1 MKFLIVTAWYHPF
14 IHPRAHRW
22 TALAKH
28 WAATGHD
35 VHVLTARVG
44 DESNSTIIDGVQVH
58 RVGFDS
64 LKEWLYHI
72 LQVKNGRGRVGA
84 PPQQSG
90 KLLQVLEWGYKA
102 IWKNLF
108 FPDDACIW
116 YFPAKRKMLQLLEKD
131 QFDAIITVSL
141 PFTDHLL
148 GLGVKKKHPTLFW
161 LADIGDP
168 FSIQAKAPNNSW
180 LYKKKNLQLERK
192 VLAMADAVTVTTP
205 ATIKAYEKLFGTAI
219 AQKISVVPPL
229 LRPPEQSLE
238 KQPQLAGINLGYFGA
253 LYAPTRTPDA
263 LLLLLDKI
271 FVLRPELQEELTLHF
286 YGEIFP
292 EFYEQLTKRSAF
304 RNPKSQIRI
313 INGAFRNPQSQI
325 RIRLHGL
332 RSRAETWAAMQS
344 MDILVNIGNTT
355 DFQLPSKAVEY
366 LAAGKPILN
375 LSYVE
380 DDPFTQFFEGNGL
393 VFNLL
398 VRAGA
403 IAEEQVLVFLDW
415 LESEKPV
422 LDMIALEEKVR
433 PFLVGNIADIYSEL
447 CLSLDSQNR

>member
-1 MKFLIVTAWYHPF
+1 MKVLIVTAWYHPF

-22 TALAKH
+22 TAVAKY
-28 WAATGHD
+28 WAAKGHE

-44 DESNSTIIDGVQVH
+44 DAPKSAMLDGVQVH
-58 RVGFDS
+58 RIGFDS

-72 LQVKNGRGRVGA
+72 FRVKNGRGRVGA
-84 PPQQSG
+84 PPSKSG
-90 KLLQVLEWGYKA
+90 ALLRVLEWGYKA

-116 YFPAKRKMLQLLEKD
+116 CFPAKRKMSQLLEKE

-148 GLGVKKKHPTLFW
+148 GLAAKKKHPALFW

-180 LYKKKNLQLERK
+180 LYKRKNLQFERK
-192 VLAMADAVTVTTP
+192 VLEIADAVTVTTA
-205 ATIKAYEKLFGTAI
+205 ATIKAYEKLFGAGIT
-219 AQKISVVPPL
+219 QKMSVIPPL
-229 LRPPEQSLE
+229 FSLPAPFTRNEHLR
-238 KQPQLAGINLGYFGA
+238 KGINLGYFGA

-263 LLLLLDKI
+263 LLLLLDKV
-271 FVLRPELQEELTLHF
+271 FTLRPDLQEELTVHF

-292 EFYEQLTKRSAF
+292 EFYEQLTKST
-304 RNPKSQIRI
+304 SIHIQ
-313 INGAFRNPQSQI
+313 
-325 RIRLHGL
+325 LHGL
-332 RSRAETWAAMQS
+332 RSRSETWAAMQS

-366 LAAGKPILN
+366 LAAGKSILN

-380 DDPFTQFFEGNGL
+380 DDPFAQFFEGNGL

-398 VRAGA
+398 VRDGA
-403 IAEEQVLVFLDW
+403 ITEEQVLGFLDW
-415 LESEKPV
+415 LESLKTV
-422 LDMIALEEKVR
+422 TDRDALAEKVR
-433 PFLVGNIADIYSEL
+433 PFLVGSIADKYL
-447 CLSLDSQNR
+447 ALS